1 MKFTMCSSLFTL
13 ALLGSALLASHAQ
26 AQTSFVSTTQ
36 PVGSSAA
43 GTQTIQGQVLNEEGQ
58 PLPGA
63 TILIKGTKHVFSTN
77 ADGFYA
83 FPSTLPAQRVQ
94 VSLLGYTEAELSVRL
109 GSTNAV
115 TLQLL
120 PGTRIK
126 HGGRNNGKLLAVGK
140 PTEE

>member
-1 MKFTMCSSLFTL
+1 MRTLFSTLVACSLLLAGTAGAQTL
-13 ALLGSALLASHAQ
+13 A
-26 AQTSFVSTTQ
+26 TTNAGNQ
-36 PVGSSAA
+36 PVSPNPEIVGL
-43 GTQTIQGQVLNEEGQ
+43 IKGQVLNEDGQ

-63 TILIKGTKHVFSTN
+63 TILIKGTKNVFSTN
-77 ADGFYA
+77 AEGAYS

-94 VSLLGYTEAELSVRL
+94 ISLLGYTEAEMSVRV
-109 GSTNAV
+109 GSANAV

-140 PTEE
+140 EE